1 MIISINIIENRS
13 LKFVDKRHWNKFKKR
28 KINFVALAII
38 VLLAIIAIF
47 APNFSPYEPLA
58 QDYENILLPPSRSH
72 IFGTDNLGRDIFSRV
87 IYGSRIT
94 VQIGLFASI
103 LASSL
108 GLIQGLIAG
117 YFGGILDTLIMRFTD
132 ILLSIP
138 TILLAIAIIAILG
151 PSVNT
156 LIFAIAIA
164 SMSQFTRVVR
174 GTVLYVKEYTFVLA
188 SRAIGQ
194 GDLNILFK
202 HILPNILGPV
212 IVLATIRVA
221 GAILVGA
228 ALSFIGL
235 GAQPPTPEWGAL
247 LNEARIYLRTAWWFT
262 LFPGMTLAVTILSI
276 NILGD
281 SLRDIFDPKTYYS

>member
-1 MIISINIIENRS
+1 MKI
-13 LKFVDKRHWNKFKKR
+13 DKRHWNKFKKK
-28 KINFVALAII
+28 KINFIALAII
-38 VLLAIIAIF
+38 FLLAITAIF
-47 APNFSPYEPLA
+47 APQISPYNPLE
-58 QDYENILLPPSRSH
+58 QNYKEILLPPSRTH

-87 IYGSRIT
+87 IYGTRVT

-103 LASSL
+103 LASTL

-117 YFGGILDTLIMRFTD
+117 YFGGMFETIIMRFTD

-138 TILLAIAIIAILG
+138 TILLALTIIAVLG
-151 PSVNT
+151 PSISV
-156 LIFAIAIA
+156 LIFAIAIT

-174 GTVLYVKEYTFVLA
+174 GTVLSVKESTFVLA

-194 GDLNILFK
+194 SDLNIIIK

-221 GAILVGA
+221 GAILIGA
-228 ALSFIGL
+228 ALGFIGL

-247 LNEARIYLRTAWWFT
+247 LNEARRYLRTAWWFM
-262 LFPGMTLAVTILSI
+262 LFPGTILSITILSI
-276 NILGD
+276 NTLGD
-281 SLRDIFDPKTYYS
+281 SLRDIFDPKTYYI

>member
-1 MIISINIIENRS
+1 MKI
-13 LKFVDKRHWNKFKKR
+13 DKRHWNKFKKK
-28 KINFVALAII
+28 KINFIALAII
-38 VLLAIIAIF
+38 FLLAITAIF
-47 APNFSPYEPLA
+47 APQISPYNPLE
-58 QDYENILLPPSRSH
+58 QNYKEILLPPSRTH

-87 IYGSRIT
+87 IYGTRVT

-103 LASSL
+103 LASTL

-117 YFGGILDTLIMRFTD
+117 YFGGMFETLIMRFTD

-138 TILLAIAIIAILG
+138 TILLALTIIAVLG
-151 PSVNT
+151 PSISV
-156 LIFAIAIA
+156 LIFAIAIT

-174 GTVLYVKEYTFVLA
+174 GTVLSVKESTFVLA

-194 GDLNILFK
+194 SDLNIIIK

-221 GAILVGA
+221 GAILIGA
-228 ALSFIGL
+228 ALGFIGL

-247 LNEARIYLRTAWWFT
+247 LNEARRYLRTAWWFM
-262 LFPGMTLAVTILSI
+262 LFPGTILSITILSI
-276 NILGD
+276 NTLGD
-281 SLRDIFDPKTYYS
+281 SLRDIFDPKTYYI